1 MSLAKLEHPT
11 NRSRALSASLQ
22 VINALRFH
30 ELRSKS
36 ALAGCASLHGCS
48 KSSASRA
55 LRRVT
60 RALVQIRN
68 DEIQFLTTPASVTK
82 ARGIYFLVAGFPQ
95 VVGTVYGTLTGIHGS
110 NYGPDDTMAM
120 TVGYYVK
127 ALLGDSLRTTNFKG
141 YFLGT
146 IFIKYSRG

>member
-1 MSLAKLEHPT
+1 MNLAKLEHPT

-36 ALAGCASLHGCS
+36 ALAECASIHGCS

-95 VVGTVYGTLTGIHGS
+95 VVGTVYGTLTGIRGC
-110 NYGPDDTMAM
+110 NYGPDE
-120 TVGYYVK
+120 YVLVSCTGRH
-127 ALLGDSLRTTNFKG
+127 AISLRTTNFKG

-146 IFIKYSRG
+146 MVILYSRG